1 MANDYPNSG
10 ALFKADPA
18 KKAENP
24 KRPDYEGN
32 AEVDGVA
39 YWISAWIKEGKSG
52 KFMSLSFKP
61 KDEPRKPRNGPPANP
76 DADDIW

>member
-1 MANDYPNSG
+1 MASEYPNSG

-32 AEVDGVA
+32 AEIDGVG

-61 KDEPRKPRNGPPANP
+61 KEERRAPRNGPPAN
-76 DADDIW
+76 DEAEDLW